1 MKQRLLS
8 IAFLTVK
15 AAFRFRLVVVL
26 AALLLGVVIALPAL
40 IKHDGSARGF
50 AQIVLTYTLGS
61 ITTLLGFATLWLA
74 CGTLARDVEECQM
87 QMVAVKP
94 VARWEIWL
102 GKWLGIMM
110 LNALLLALSGGAV
123 YVLMQVKARELTP
136 KEQTILRNEVLVAR
150 GSVREPMPDLKEDA
164 DRLFQERVKKVAPGE
179 LDRGLLRKQ
188 VLEQVKW
195 RDQLVPS
202 GHRRIWRLDL
212 SHFKQHVR
220 DQPLFLRI
228 KFHTPQTLNMDEPA
242 RAGTFLAQI
251 LVGPAE
257 TPLQRVLNPLSLSAG
272 TYHEIQTPPNLLDDQ
287 GILWVE
293 FRNYND
299 VPLLF
304 PLEDGL
310 EVLYRE
316 SGFGLNFLRGLGII
330 FCWLGLFAALGLCAA
345 SRFSF
350 PVAAFVCLGLLF
362 VGLSSG
368 TLATVAGEGTYMG
381 IDWNKGQAYHPTVDA
396 VLVPIFRLLLKVI
409 NLVQDFSPIDS
420 LSSGRSIT
428 WGQLARAFGQIIC
441 LMSGLLAAV
450 GIFVF
455 TRRELA
461 TAQGNV

>member
-1 MKQRLLS
+1 MKQRLLT

-26 AALLLGVVIALPAL
+26 AALLLGVVILLPAL

-50 AQIVLTYTLGS
+50 AQIVLTYTLGA

-102 GKWLGIMM
+102 GKWLGIML
-110 LNALLLALSGGAV
+110 LNALLLALSGTAV
-123 YVLMQVKARELTP
+123 YVLMQVQARELTP
-136 KEQTILRNEVLVAR
+136 REQTILRNEVLVAR
-150 GSVREPMPDLKEDA
+150 GSIKEPLPDHKEA
-164 DRLFQERVKKVAPGE
+164 AERLFQERLKKLAPNA
-179 LDRGLLRKQ
+179 LDRELLRKQ
-188 VLEQVKW
+188 ALEQVKW
-195 RDQLVPS
+195 REQLVPS
-202 GHRRIWRLDL
+202 SHRRIWELNL
-212 SHFKQHVR
+212 SRVKSHVR
-220 DQPLFLRI
+220 NQPLFLRL
-228 KFHTPQTLNMDEPA
+228 KFHTPQTLSMDEPA

-251 LVGPAE
+251 LVGKPE
-257 TPLQRVLNPLSLSAG
+257 TPLQRMLKPMSLAAG
-272 TYHEIQTPPNLLDDQ
+272 TFHEIQIPPNLLDDQ

-293 FRNYND
+293 FRNHND

-304 PLEDGL
+304 PLEDGMEL
-310 EVLYRE
+310 LYRE
-316 SGFGLNFLRGLGII
+316 SGFALNFLRGLGII

-362 VGLSSG
+362 IGLSSG
-368 TLATVAGEGTYMG
+368 TLATVASEGTYMG
-381 IDWNKGQAYHPTVDA
+381 IDWNKGQAYHPAVDA
-396 VLVPIFRLLLKVI
+396 VLVPIFKTLLKLI

-420 LSSGRSIT
+420 LSSGRSIS
-428 WGQLARAFGQIIC
+428 WGQLAQAFGQITC
-441 LMSGLLAAV
+441 LMSGILAAV
-450 GIFVF
+450 GIFLF

>member
-1 MKQRLLS
+1 MKQRLLT

-26 AALLLGVVIALPAL
+26 ATLLLGVVILLPAL

-61 ITTLLGFATLWLA
+61 ITTMLGFATLWLA

-102 GKWLGIMM
+102 GKWLGIML

-123 YVLMQVKARELTP
+123 YLLMQVKARELTP
-136 KEQTILRNEVLVAR
+136 QEQTILRNEVLVAR
-150 GSVREPMPDLKEDA
+150 GSVKEPMPDIKEA
-164 DRLFQERVKKVAPGE
+164 AEQRFEEQVKKLSPTG
-179 LDRGLLRKQ
+179 LDRTLLRKQ
-188 VLEQVKW
+188 IEEQLKW
-195 RDQLVPS
+195 REQLVPS
-202 GHRRIWRLDL
+202 GHRRIWQLDL
-212 SHFKQHVR
+212 SLARGHVR
-220 DQPLFLRI
+220 DQPLFVRL
-228 KFHTPQTLNMDEPA
+228 KFHTPQTVNMDEPA
-242 RAGTFLAQI
+242 QAGTFLAQI
-251 LVGPAE
+251 LVGKPE
-257 TPLQRVLNPLSLSAG
+257 TPLQRVLKPMSLSAG
-272 TYHEIQTPPNLLDDQ
+272 TYHEIQVPPNLLDEN
-287 GILWVE
+287 GVLWVE

-304 PLEDGL
+304 PLEDGM

-316 SGFGLNFLRGLGII
+316 SGFGLNFLRGLGIL
-330 FCWLGLFAALGLCAA
+330 FFWLGLFAALGLCAA

-368 TLATVAGEGTYMG
+368 TLSTVASEGTYLG
-381 IDWNKGQAYHPTVDA
+381 IDWDKGQAYHPMIDA
-396 VLVPIFRLLLKVI
+396 VLVPIFKGLLKVI
-409 NLVQDFSPIDS
+409 NLVRDFSPIDS

-428 WGQLARAFGQIIC
+428 WGQLAQAFGQITC
-441 LMSGLLAAV
+441 LMSGFLAAI